1 MKRRMFVVLLVC
13 MAGVAS
19 GQRSAAAAMVTL
31 GMVGHGRHG
40 DDWDERRLTESDTE
54 EIQRT
59 FAGGARPM
67 QVVVDNM
74 EGSIEVV
81 GHDADRVELVARRT
95 NQARSPEKLQQAKSE
110 VQLEIEEEPG
120 VVRLFVNGPQ
130 RCPDGSIRDLGA
142 RHYGYRVRIDFTL
155 RVPRHAEIDLR
166 TVNDGEI
173 RVTGVRGG
181 YDVENINGGIEM
193 VDVGGAGRVYALNG
207 EVHVSFERN
216 PDGESSFGSLNG
228 DVEIEF
234 RRDLAAELRLK
245 TFNGEVYSDFE
256 VSASPGD
263 LPERERRDG
272 KNFYRAGRSFGVR
285 VGRGGPRLEFD
296 AFNGD
301 IRIVK
306 RD

>member
-1 MKRRMFVVLLVC
+1 MKKRLFVLLAC
-13 MAGVAS
+13 MACVVS
-19 GQRSAAAAMVTL
+19 GQRAAVAAT
-31 GMVGHGRHG
+31 GTSRHG
-40 DDWDERRLTESDTE
+40 GDWDERRLTESDSE
-54 EIQRT
+54 EIHRT
-59 FAGGARPM
+59 FAGGARSL

-74 EGSIEVV
+74 SGSIEVV
-81 GHDADRVELVARRT
+81 GHDVDRVELVARRT
-95 NQARSPEKLQQAKSE
+95 NQARSPEKLEEAKRE
-110 VQLEIEEEPG
+110 VKLVVEEEAG
-120 VVRLFVNGPQ
+120 VVRLFVDGPQ
-130 RCPDGSIRDLGA
+130 RCPDGSVRELGV
-142 RHYGYRVRIDFTL
+142 RHYGYRVHFDFTL
-155 RVPRHAEIDLR
+155 RVPRHAEVDLR

-193 VDVGGAGRVYALNG
+193 LDVGGAGRVYALNG

-256 VSASPGD
+256 VSAVPREV
-263 LPERERRDG
+263 PEREQRDG
-272 KNFYRAGRSFGVR
+272 KNFYRAGKGFGVR
-285 VGRGGPRLEFD
+285 VGSGGPRLEFN